1 MPKGSILVVDDEVEI
16 REGLEALLT
25 SEGFDVTLAETGEAG
40 LQKLE
45 EQPFDL
51 MLLDVSL
58 PDRNGLELLREIRRR
73 DPQLSVILITAY
85 GSIDM
90 ARAAFKSGAQDY
102 ITKPWSNDELI
113 AQMSLAVEGRR
124 LREEN
129 VQLKRAL
136 KQRYNFPEHHRQKRK
151 MLAVLDLVAPGRA
164 VAFDRSD
171 FRRKRNRQRS
181 DRQGHP
187 FRVDARGQSLHSRST
202 PARFP
207 WTCSNRSSSAT

>member
-1 MPKGSILVVDDEVEI
+1 MPRGSILVVDDEIEI

-25 SEGFDVTLAETGEAG
+25 SESFQVTLAETGEAG

-45 EQPFDL
+45 DQPFDL

-73 DPQLSVILITAY
+73 DPQLSVILITAF

-90 ARAAFKSGAQDY
+90 ARAAFKGGAQDY

-113 AQMSLAVEGRR
+113 AQISLAIEGRR
-124 LREEN
+124 LRDEN

-136 KQRYNFPEHHRQKRK
+136 KQRYNFPNIVGKSDK
-151 MLAVLDLVAPGRA
+151 MQAVLRPGHASRA
-164 VAFDRSD
+164 VALHRADL
-171 FRRKRNRQRS
+171 RRERHR
-181 DRQGHP
+181 
-187 FRVDARGQSLHSRST
+187 
-202 PARFP
+202 
-207 WTCSNRSSSAT
+207 